1 LILSVSPWKG
11 VFAMKIKFKINYII
25 LLILLSWLPIAQVAD
40 AKPKTGFLVLA
51 PDRGFLGNREVKK
64 LFKSFSKDYPAALA
78 FVEREYGGP
87 DRTYEK
93 FLKESLEELREKKLD
108 RVVVI
113 SLFLTDLNPVV
124 QDAHKLLRDY
134 QSGFALEWAEPMI
147 KSYLIAQ
154 ILSDRILEISKDPAK
169 ERLVLMGIGP
179 VDEASE
185 KSLQEEFQALL
196 VQVNKQFPFKDTEA
210 VLYYNF
216 LTAEKEL
223 RKKKNKEVD
232 QVIID
237 VAAKKGDAL
246 LVPFV
251 MGPKYSHRMSLV
263 HWMNGKF
270 GDYDIRVSMDE
281 ILPHPNV
288 LKWMKKSANK
298 YTPLEPG
305 HVGVVI
311 MPHGAQMPYNKAT
324 EAAIEPLKKKYR
336 IELAYGMAD
345 PWTLAEAVEKL
356 ENDGARK
363 IVVARMYSMDDQF
376 KGKTDYI
383 LGLTDTEPKTRGGPL
398 PPRVRSSAIFATF
411 GGYEENNSLICEI
424 LKDRILEISRNPQ
437 RETVLLIAHGARDDK
452 RDKKWINILQKHA
465 DYINKHTQDSFQ
477 DIIGLTVREDWPKKH
492 KKAVEEI
499 RKIIQDAS
507 SHGRTLIISN
517 RLYGSGRYDEFF
529 EGLNYEMNRKGLAL
543 HANMTRWLEEGIS
556 KTLQKEF
563 SLAVKPNSKNSLV
576 LEEVERQL

>member
-1 LILSVSPWKG
+1 
-11 VFAMKIKFKINYII
+11 MNHKISIYFF
-25 LLILLSWLPIAQVAD
+25 LLSIFLSSTQIAQAFD
-40 AKPKTGFLVLA
+40 RQPRTGFLVVA
-51 PDRGFLGNREVKK
+51 PDRGFLGNREVKI
-64 LFKSFSKDYPAALA
+64 LFESFAQNYRASLA

-87 DRTYEK
+87 DRSYEI
-93 FLKESLEELREKKLD
+93 FLKDSLDMLEEQDLD
-108 RVVVI
+108 RVIVI
-113 SLFLTDLNPVV
+113 SLFLTQLNPVV
-124 QDAHKLLRDY
+124 QDIHNFLRDY
-134 QSGFALEWAEPMI
+134 KPSFVLEWAEPMV

-154 ILSDRILEISKDPAK
+154 ILYDRIIEISKDPIN

-185 KSLQEEFQALL
+185 KLLQAEYQALL
-196 VQVNKQFPFKDTEA
+196 AQVNKHFSFKETKA

-232 QVIID
+232 QIIID
-237 VAAKKGDAL
+237 SAAKKGKAL

-270 GDYDIRVSMDE
+270 EDYDIRITKDE

-288 LKWMKKSANK
+288 LKWMKKTANK
-298 YTPLEPG
+298 YTPLEPE

-356 ENDGARK
+356 EKEGARK
-363 IVVARMYSMDDQF
+363 IVVARMYSLADQF

-383 LGLTDTEPKTRGGPL
+383 LGLTNTEPKTRGGRL
-398 PPRVRSSAIFATF
+398 PPRVRSSSIFATF

-424 LKDRILEISRNPQ
+424 LKAGVLEISKNP
-437 RETVLLIAHGARDDK
+437 EKATVLLISHGARDDK
-452 RDKKWINILQKHA
+452 RDKRWKDVLQKHA
-465 DYINKHTQDSFQ
+465 KYIKENTQVPFKE
-477 DIIGLTVREDWPKKH
+477 IHGLTVREDWPEKH
-492 KKAVEEI
+492 KKAVDEI
-499 RKIIQDAS
+499 RSIIQDAS
-507 SHGRTLIISN
+507 NNGKALIISN

-529 EGLNYEMNRKGLAL
+529 EGLDYEMNRKGLAL
-543 HANMTRWLEEGIS
+543 HANMTHWLDEGIR
-556 KTLQKEF
+556 KILQNEF
-563 SLAVKPNSKNSLV
+563 
-576 LEEVERQL
+576 

>member
-1 LILSVSPWKG
+1 
-11 VFAMKIKFKINYII
+11 MKPNLKINFVL
-25 LLILLSWLPIAQVAD
+25 LLIFLMSLPVAQS
-40 AKPKTGFLVLA
+40 AKGQTRTGFLVLA

-64 LFKSFSKDYPAALA
+64 LFESFAQDYPASLA

-93 FLKESLEELREKKLD
+93 FLKESLAELGEKKLD

-113 SLFLTDLNPVV
+113 SLFLTKLNPVV
-124 QDAHKLLRDY
+124 QDVHNLLRDY
-134 QSGFALEWAEPMI
+134 QTDFDLEWAEPMI

-154 ILSDRILEISKDPAK
+154 ILYDRISEISKDPVN

-185 KSLQEEFQALL
+185 KSLREEYEALL
-196 VQVNKQFPFKDTEA
+196 VLVNKQFPFKKTDA

-232 QVIID
+232 QIIID
-237 VAAKKGDAL
+237 AAAKKGDAL
-246 LVPFV
+246 LVTFV

-270 GDYDIRVSMDE
+270 GDYDIRVSTDE

-288 LKWMKKSANK
+288 LKWMKKTANK
-298 YTPLEPG
+298 YTPLAPG

-324 EAAIEPLKKKYR
+324 EAAIQPLKKKYR

-356 ENDGARK
+356 ENEGVRK
-363 IVVARMYSMDDQF
+363 IVVARMYSLDDQF

-424 LKDRILEISRNPQ
+424 LKDRVMEISRNPEK
-437 RETVLLIAHGARDDK
+437 ETVLLIAHGARDDK
-452 RDKKWINILQKHA
+452 RDKRWIDILQKHA
-465 DYINKHTQDSFQ
+465 DCIKKHTQDSFK
-477 DIIGLTVREDWPKKH
+477 DIRGFTVREDWPKKH

-499 RKIIQDAS
+499 RNIIQDAS
-507 SHGRTLIISN
+507 SHGRALIISN

-529 EGLNYEMNRKGLAL
+529 EGLDYEMNRKGLAL
-543 HANMTRWLEEGIS
+543 HANMTRWLDEGIR
-556 KTLQKEF
+556 KTLQTDF
-563 SLAVKPNSKNSLV
+563 SLPMKSIVDKSYSPSFP
-576 LEEVERQL
+576 

>member
-1 LILSVSPWKG
+1 
-11 VFAMKIKFKINYII
+11 M
-25 LLILLSWLPIAQVAD
+25 LLILLSWLPIAQA
-40 AKPKTGFLVLA
+40 AETQSRTGFLVLA

-64 LFKSFSKDYPAALA
+64 MFETFAHDYPAALA

-93 FLKESLEELREKKLD
+93 FLKESLEELRQKKLN

-113 SLFLTDLNPVV
+113 SLFLTKVNPVV
-124 QDAHKLLRDY
+124 QDVQSLLRDY
-134 QSGFALEWAEPMI
+134 QTGFTLEWAEPMV

-154 ILSDRILEISKDPAK
+154 ILYDRILEISKDPAN

-185 KSLQEEFQALL
+185 KSLQDEYKTLL
-196 VQVNKQFPFKDTEA
+196 AQVNKQFSFKETQT

-216 LTAEKEL
+216 LTAEKKL
-223 RKKKNKEVD
+223 RRKKNKEVD
-232 QVIID
+232 QIIID
-237 VAAKKGDAL
+237 AAAKKGDAL

-270 GDYDIRVSMDE
+270 EDYDIIVSKDE
-281 ILPHPNV
+281 VLPHPNV
-288 LKWMKKSANK
+288 LKWMKKTANQ
-298 YTPLEPG
+298 YTLSDSG

-356 ENDGARK
+356 EKEGARK

-383 LGLTDTEPKTRGGPL
+383 LGLTDTEPKSRGGSL

-411 GGYEENNSLICEI
+411 GGYEENNSLISEI
-424 LKDRILEISRNPQ
+424 LKDRVLEISRNPEK
-437 RETVLLIAHGARDDK
+437 ETVLLIAHGARDDK
-452 RDKKWINILQKHA
+452 RDKRWIDILQKHA
-465 DYINKHTQDSFQ
+465 DYIKENTKLSFK
-477 DIIGLTVREDWPKKH
+477 DVRGLTVREDWPKKH

-499 RKIIQDAS
+499 RNLIQEAS
-507 SHGRTLIISN
+507 ADGRALIISN

-529 EGLNYEMNRKGLAL
+529 EGLDYEMNRKGLAL
-543 HANMTRWLEEGIS
+543 HANMTRWLDDGIRN
-556 KTLQKEF
+556 TLANEF
-563 SLAVKPNSKNSLV
+563 ALS
-576 LEEVERQL
+576 VENPL

>member
-1 LILSVSPWKG
+1 
-11 VFAMKIKFKINYII
+11 MKPKFKKKFIVLLM
-25 LLILLSWLPIAQVAD
+25 LLIWFPIAHPAD
-40 AKPKTGFLVLA
+40 AEIRTGFLVLA

-64 LFKSFSKDYPAALA
+64 LFEFFAKDYPASLA
-78 FVEREYGGP
+78 FIEREYGGP

-93 FLKESLEELREKKLD
+93 FLKESLEELRKKKLD
-108 RVVVI
+108 RVVVV
-113 SLFLTDLNPVV
+113 SLFLTKLNPVV
-124 QDAHKLLRDY
+124 QDVHSLLDNY
-134 QSGFALEWAEPMI
+134 QTGFAIEWAEPMV

-154 ILSDRILEISKDPAK
+154 ILYDRILEISKDPVN

-196 VQVNKQFPFKDTEA
+196 VKVNKQFPFKETKA

-232 QVIID
+232 QIIID
-237 VAAKKGDAL
+237 AAAKKGDAL

-270 GDYDIRVSMDE
+270 GDYDIRVSADE

-288 LKWMKKSANK
+288 LKWMKKTANK
-298 YTPLEPG
+298 YTPSVPD

-356 ENDGARK
+356 ENEGARK
-363 IVVARMYSMDDQF
+363 IVVARMYSLEDQF
-376 KGKTDYI
+376 KDKTDYI
-383 LGLTDTEPKTRGGPL
+383 LGLTDTEPKTRNGLL

-411 GGYEENNSLICEI
+411 GGYEENNSLISEI
-424 LKDRILEISRNPQ
+424 LKDRVLEISRNPEN
-437 RETVLLIAHGARDDK
+437 ETVLLVAHGARNDK
-452 RDKKWINILQKHA
+452 RDKRWKDILQKHV
-465 DYINKHTQDSFQ
+465 DYIKKNTQKPFKDML
-477 DIIGLTVREDWPKKH
+477 GLTVREDWPKKH

-499 RKIIQDAS
+499 RNLIKGAS
-507 SHGRTLIISN
+507 TNGRALIISN

-529 EGLNYEMNRKGLAL
+529 EGLEYEMNRKGLAL
-543 HANMTRWLEEGIS
+543 HANMTSWLDDGIR

-563 SLAVKPNSKNSLV
+563 SLSVDP
-576 LEEVERQL
+576 

>member
-1 LILSVSPWKG
+1 
-11 VFAMKIKFKINYII
+11 MKNKLKINFIL
-25 LLILLSWLPIAQVAD
+25 LLILMSWLPIAQAAD
-40 AKPKTGFLVLA
+40 AQPRTGFLVLA

-64 LFKSFSKDYPAALA
+64 LFESFAQDYPAALA

-93 FLKESLEELREKKLD
+93 FLKQSLEGLREQKLD

-113 SLFLTDLNPVV
+113 SLFLTALNPVV
-124 QDAHKLLRDY
+124 QDVHSLLNDY
-134 QSGFALEWAEPMI
+134 QTSFAIEWAEPMI
-147 KSYLIAQ
+147 KSYLTAQ
-154 ILSDRILEISKDPAK
+154 ILYDRILEISKDPVN

-185 KSLQEEFQALL
+185 KSLREEFDALL
-196 VQVNKQFPFKDTEA
+196 VQVNKQFSFKETET

-232 QVIID
+232 QIIID
-237 VAAKKGDAL
+237 AAAKKGEAL

-270 GDYDIRVSMDE
+270 EDYDIRISTEEV
-281 ILPHPNV
+281 LPHPNV
-288 LKWMKKSANK
+288 LKWMKKTANK
-298 YTPLEPG
+298 YTPIAPG
-305 HVGVVI
+305 HIGVVI

-324 EAAIEPLKKKYR
+324 EAAINPLKKKYR
-336 IELAYGMAD
+336 IEVAYGMAD

-356 ENDGARK
+356 EKEGARK
-363 IVVARMYSMDDQF
+363 IVVARMYSMHDQF
-376 KGKTDYI
+376 KVKTDYI
-383 LGLTDTEPKTRGGPL
+383 LGLTDTEPKTRGRPL

-411 GGYEENNSLICEI
+411 GGYEENNSLISEI
-424 LKDRILEISRNPQ
+424 LKDRVLEISSNSEK
-437 RETVLLIAHGARDDK
+437 ETVLLIAHGARDDK
-452 RDKKWINILQKHA
+452 RDKRWIDILQKHA
-465 DYINKHTQDSFQ
+465 DYIKENTKLSFK
-477 DIIGLTVREDWPKKH
+477 DIRGLTVREDWPEKH

-499 RKIIQDAS
+499 RNLIQEAS
-507 SHGRTLIISN
+507 IHGRALIISN

-529 EGLNYEMNRKGLAL
+529 EGLDYKMNRKGLAL
-543 HANMTRWLEEGIS
+543 HANMTHWLDEGIR
-556 KTLQKEF
+556 KTLQNGFVLPVK
-563 SLAVKPNSKNSLV
+563 SMLVKPSPTTP
-576 LEEVERQL
+576 

>member
-1 LILSVSPWKG
+1 
-11 VFAMKIKFKINYII
+11 MKPKFKINFIL
-25 LLILLSWLPIAQVAD
+25 LLILLSWLPVMQVAD
-40 AKPKTGFLVLA
+40 AQSRTGFLVLA
-51 PDRGFLGNREVKK
+51 PDRGFLGNREVEN
-64 LFKSFSKDYPAALA
+64 LFKSFAQDYPAALA

-87 DRTYEK
+87 DRTYEELLREA
-93 FLKESLEELREKKLD
+93 FDELREKGLD

-113 SLFLTDLNPVV
+113 SLFLTKLNPVV
-124 QDAHKLLRDY
+124 QDVHSLLPSY
-134 QSGFALEWAEPMI
+134 QTGIALEWAEPMVN
-147 KSYLIAQ
+147 SYLIAQ
-154 ILSDRILEISKDPAK
+154 ILYDRVLEISKNPVN
-169 ERLVLMGIGP
+169 ERLVLLGIGP

-185 KSLQEEFQALL
+185 KALQEEFQTLL
-196 VQVNKQFPFKDTEA
+196 VHVNKRLPFKETKA

-216 LTAEKEL
+216 LTAEKTL
-223 RKKKNKEVD
+223 RKKKNKNVD
-232 QVIID
+232 QIIID
-237 VAAKKGDAL
+237 TAAKKGDAL

-270 GDYDIRVSMDE
+270 GDYDIRVSSDE

-288 LKWMKKSANK
+288 LKWMKKTANK
-298 YTPLEPG
+298 YTPSTPD

-356 ENDGARK
+356 EKEGARK
-363 IVVARMYSMDDQF
+363 IVVARMYSLADQF

-424 LKDRILEISRNPQ
+424 LKDRVLEISQNPEK
-437 RETVLLIAHGARDDK
+437 ETVLLIAHGARDDK
-452 RDKKWINILQKHA
+452 RDKRWKDVLQKHA
-465 DYINKHTQDSFQ
+465 DYIKKNSQASFK
-477 DIIGLTVREDWPKKH
+477 DIRGLTVREDWPKKH
-492 KKAVEEI
+492 KKAVDEI
-499 RKIIQDAS
+499 RDLIEDAS
-507 SHGRTLIISN
+507 THGQALIISN

-529 EGLNYEMNRKGLAL
+529 EGLDYEMNRKGLAL
-543 HANMTRWLEEGIS
+543 HANMTRWLEEGIR
-556 KTLQKEF
+556 KTLQNEF
-563 SLAVKPNSKNSLV
+563 SLP
-576 LEEVERQL
+576 